1 MSVEQQIA
9 ELEMRLMFQDD
20 TIQALNDALVEQQRQ
35 LDQLRTHIS
44 LLSRR
49 QDELNQRLPD
59 GALGEE
65 PPPPHY

>member
-20 TIQALNDALVEQQRQ
+20 TIQALTDAMVEQQRQ
-35 LDQLRTHIS
+35 LDQLRTHIT
-44 LLSRR
+44 LLSRK
-49 QDELNQRLPD
+49 QEELNQRLPE
-59 GALGEE
+59 GALGDE